1 MTHGRR
7 VRALMGA
14 VGLGVAGLALASV
27 TGASAHAFVSRSE
40 PRSGATIAEPPT
52 RVRLWFDGPI
62 EPMFARIHV
71 EDRDKRRVDIGEGR
85 VNASDP
91 RLLEVGLVPLSPG
104 RYRVVWSVIARDGH
118 QREGAF
124 SFLLK

>member
-7 VRALMGA
+7 ARALMCA
-14 VGLGVAGLALASV
+14 LGLTV
-27 TGASAHAFVSRSE
+27 TGVVMASMSGVMAHAFVSRSE

-52 RVRLWFDGPI
+52 RVRIWFDGPI

-71 EDRDKRRVDIGEGR
+71 EDRDKRRVDNGEGR

-91 RLLEVGLVPLSPG
+91 RLLEVGLLPLSPG
-104 RYRVVWSVIARDGH
+104 RYRVAWSVIARDGH
-118 QREGAF
+118 QREGTF